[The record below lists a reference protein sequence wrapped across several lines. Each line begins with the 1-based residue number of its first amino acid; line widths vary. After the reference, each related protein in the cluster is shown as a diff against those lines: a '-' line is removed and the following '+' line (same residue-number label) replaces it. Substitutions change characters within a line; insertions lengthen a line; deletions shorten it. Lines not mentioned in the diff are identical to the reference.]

1 MISKTHIFFF
11 VFLFGLFLMPIQAE
25 ACGMKSE
32 KKKQTTEKA
41 QTKSTDDCCG
51 SKSNKKGKEGCNDK
65 CSHSN
70 CRCVTIISV
79 LTSEKQEEVALN
91 CFNFSN
97 KKQFFGAHED
107 ALSSGFYTIWSPPKI
122 S

>member
-1 MISKTHIFFF
+1 
-11 VFLFGLFLMPIQAE
+11 MPIQAE

-32 KKKQTTEKA
+32 KKKHTTEKS
-41 QTKSTDDCCG
+41 QTKSTDGCCG
-51 SKSNKKGKEGCNDK
+51 SQSNKKGKEGCGDK

-70 CRCVTIISV
+70 CRCVTVISV
-79 LTSEKQEEVALN
+79 LSSEKQEGITLN

-97 KKQFFGAHED
+97 KKQFFDAHED